1 MEINIRK
8 GIEMSTNHN
17 ERLVITGHEKEGGLK
32 DPYEMAGTGGKAFK
46 GRAIWNRKSCLV
58 FGILCAVGIFLIG
71 MAGGALWSYL
81 RELGYLR
88 EIDESCP
95 LCRLKA
101 EGRLRAKNESGLGIL
116 QLHTGQ
122 MILIDQSG
130 KKGDENAASVILM
143 YAGGYGS
150 TVEVGTGRKVSEI
163 DVFLS
168 SNSVW
173 KREVSQDILCDACM
187 QELKDIDPAEG
198 GAVVYD
204 ILLVDLGSGQ
214 VLQMRQGTHSYDTQ
228 DYFFHFDDY
237 GDRIGIVVA
246 YAPDR

>member
-32 DPYEMAGTGGKAFK
+32 DPYEMAGTGGKVFK

-130 KKGDENAASVILM
+130 KKPGDMEVRWRLEPAGKCRRSMYSCRLTAYGREKFHRISCVMPVCRSLKILTPPKAAL
-143 YAGGYGS
+143 
-150 TVEVGTGRKVSEI
+150 
-163 DVFLS
+163 
-168 SNSVW
+168 
-173 KREVSQDILCDACM
+173 
-187 QELKDIDPAEG
+187 
-198 GAVVYD
+198 
-204 ILLVDLGSGQ
+204 
-214 VLQMRQGTHSYDTQ
+214 
-228 DYFFHFDDY
+228 
-237 GDRIGIVVA
+237 
-246 YAPDR
+246 